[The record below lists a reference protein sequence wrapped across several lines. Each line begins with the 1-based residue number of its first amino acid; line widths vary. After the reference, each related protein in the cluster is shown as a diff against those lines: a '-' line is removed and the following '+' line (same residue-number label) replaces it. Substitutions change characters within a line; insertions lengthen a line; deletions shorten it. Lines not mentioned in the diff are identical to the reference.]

1 MCYELALNKE
11 SLKEPYNVLL
21 RDRDQTAHLANV
33 IQTQSVLIFYLP
45 NFHMFGW
52 TQSRTIA
59 WLPKL
64 YIYYLFIF
72 IGSPAPLLATYTWM
86 MDTKCSGFHYL
97 WLDFYLIAFKTHMDS
112 PLAFLSLWFDMS
124 WCPFGTYSYFLF
136 DMLLRGSV
144 DMLEASLGAK
154 HNTKTT
160 SSAGGAGASI
170 WYPRNS

>member
-1 MCYELALNKE
+1 
-11 SLKEPYNVLL
+11 
-21 RDRDQTAHLANV
+21 
-33 IQTQSVLIFYLP
+33 
-45 NFHMFGW
+45 
-52 TQSRTIA
+52 
-59 WLPKL
+59 
-64 YIYYLFIF
+64 
-72 IGSPAPLLATYTWM
+72 
-86 MDTKCSGFHYL
+86 
-97 WLDFYLIAFKTHMDS
+97 MDS

-170 WYPRNS
+170 